1 MARIHPPLEN
11 WRRVSGEIRT
21 EPLISSGNIRRLQRE
36 ERPRGDPAG
45 RSPRRLPSRPR
56 KAKYI
61 SGAVYQHT
69 LRHTDL
75 ALRKPKKKRTK
86 IECSKYWCHYG
97 TEKSLTQTN
106 ESLGCSIFR
115 LSVIMSKIILAPLR
129 LFFVVNR
136 FKNQTRKENG
146 TCGKRLKR
154 SLPKAMSSILLL
166 GSSSAPPLAISSLRW
181 SITY

>member
-75 ALRKPKKKRTK
+75 ALRKPKKRTK

-97 TEKSLTQTN
+97 TEKSLTQTFKVFIMHKIQYMVKYN
-106 ESLGCSIFR
+106 CGIKPFFWRKPLC
-115 LSVIMSKIILAPLR
+115 LSF
-129 LFFVVNR
+129 LFLF
-136 FKNQTRKENG
+136 
-146 TCGKRLKR
+146 
-154 SLPKAMSSILLL
+154 LPFLF
-166 GSSSAPPLAISSLRW
+166 
-181 SITY
+181 

>member
-75 ALRKPKKKRTK
+75 ALRKPKKAYKNRVLK
-86 IECSKYWCHYG
+86 ILVPLRYR
-97 TEKSLTQTN
+97 EKLDTN
-106 ESLGCSIFR
+106 KSGNPIDILEHHLYVHHPGEFGHANRCYLGGCNSCRCPIFR
-115 LSVIMSKIILAPLR
+115 
-129 LFFVVNR
+129 
-136 FKNQTRKENG
+136 
-146 TCGKRLKR
+146 
-154 SLPKAMSSILLL
+154 
-166 GSSSAPPLAISSLRW
+166 
-181 SITY
+181 

>member
-75 ALRKPKKKRTK
+75 ALRKPKKAYKNRVLK
-86 IECSKYWCHYG
+86 ILVPLRYR
-97 TEKSLTQTN
+97 EKLDTN
-106 ESLGCSIFR
+106 VVKK
-115 LSVIMSKIILAPLR
+115 SVDIILARWYIKKVAFRKQRTLKTEQDEVRPC
-129 LFFVVNR
+129 LF
-136 FKNQTRKENG
+136 
-146 TCGKRLKR
+146 
-154 SLPKAMSSILLL
+154 I
-166 GSSSAPPLAISSLRW
+166 
-181 SITY
+181 

>member
-75 ALRKPKKKRTK
+75 ALRKPKKAYKNRVLK
-86 IECSKYWCHYG
+86 ILVPLRYR
-97 TEKSLTQTN
+97 EKLDTN
-106 ESLGCSIFR
+106 
-115 LSVIMSKIILAPLR
+115 IILRCLDS
-129 LFFVVNR
+129 
-136 FKNQTRKENG
+136 
-146 TCGKRLKR
+146 LKR
-154 SLPKAMSSILLL
+154 W
-166 GSSSAPPLAISSLRW
+166 AIMG
-181 SITY
+181 